1 METRNGK
8 GGEYTPATL
17 LQLLASL
24 LRHMHSH
31 NPDTPNFM
39 DRRNM
44 QFQGLH
50 GTLDNV
56 FRKLHEN
63 GIGAKVKHA
72 EVITKDE
79 ENQLWDSGVIGIDS
93 PRIQYFTTMARTFAY
108 EEVRSADS

>member
-1 METRNGK
+1 
-8 GGEYTPATL
+8 
-17 LQLLASL
+17 
-24 LRHMHSH
+24 
-31 NPDTPNFM
+31 
-39 DRRNM
+39 M

-93 PRIQYFTTMARTFAY
+93 PTSLQNAVFYYNGKNFCLRGGEECRQLMILRTRFNLLDF
-108 EEVRSADS
+108 VRAALTSSIRKHHTRA

>member
-1 METRNGK
+1 MR
-8 GGEYTPATL
+8 
-17 LQLLASL
+17 
-24 LRHMHSH
+24 SH

-39 DRRNM
+39 DRKNT

-93 PRIQYFTTMARTFAY
+93 PRSLQNAVSYYNGKNFCLRGGEECRQLKISQIQCVHNPNA
-108 EEVRSADS
+108 